1 MILAALG
8 MLFSCQ
14 RAELPAEELSTLP
27 ESEITGE
34 ATIRFSAML
43 PLDPDTKAMGD
54 APIDGDNSD
63 IKNMFLVIFD
73 ENGMLV
79 EHREATNI
87 ALHSHDGHNYEASY
101 DVTLTITDQ
110 PRIIHFIANCPVEQ
124 ITYGHETSIIGN
136 MYVEK
141 DQDSGT
147 PETAYWARIEVSD
160 LIVAGAGTDNP
171 YFETE
176 SVAQAFK
183 CVPMLRNFAQI
194 NVKNVDQIQV
204 PEGHTFVFEGFT
216 VYNTVDMGTVAPYNK
231 GIGAFQSFINPETNA
246 RYKYPDFLEMQPPYE
261 GHALAAAELNQSLEI
276 ANPSSTNDETK
287 YKWYGPEDSFYM
299 YERKISVKTADE
311 SKWNES
317 PPHVIIKGKYDGQ
330 TCYYKVDLVYDVVE
344 NDKVSEIVYYNIL
357 RNFKYQFTLTK
368 VANKGYPSVDEAVKG
383 ATSNN
388 LAGSATT
395 SNFTNIS
402 DNQGRMWVSYTDKVL
417 VTNDDITLYYRYEP
431 DLGSGE
437 YNNNLKDID
446 GGVIQIVDLDGVEI
460 EGSNVIKKITVAD
473 NDETTGE
480 WAGYRRIDIKVNDPQ
495 AKSKEQTIVI
505 KSDQATLA
513 RRVHY
518 TLRQKFTLD
527 VACTPKIE
535 AVIGE
540 PVQVD
545 IILPGGLTESMF
557 PLNLMVEVADMTLSP
572 NADKNTIPVEIGPS
586 TIPDKNGKPAFY
598 YVVTISHKDEYNK
611 LPSLGTNKVVSTYWL
626 SNIANSASTVYV
638 TNPYFNPDSAPFGN
652 GMKFL
657 DVKINDDK
665 LINTSQLFYGAG
677 ESVAISFT
685 KSSYDNN
692 FTNRNITVK
701 LNGLAD
707 ANGNTTLTVK
717 PTGNTHTIQNLVTT
731 TLDGS
736 VSFTVEENDYITTE
750 SQTVSRYQG
759 EFTDLKLGG
768 VSSGEDIPKGADYK
782 TSISFKLDSFDPR
795 PKSRQV
801 KVDFDGLIDA
811 NGQTSQTITPSG
823 SEVVIENLY
832 TLTSAGNISFTVTE
846 VNGVYE
852 DAVAQFG
859 RIDMRF
865 TNLTLP
871 QNIRQG
877 ENRKVNISF
886 QMSESDADF
895 ASREVTVKLYGLKD
909 PADNDDEIKV
919 YPTADNR
926 TVTIKDL
933 LTSSI
938 NGEIYYT
945 VSADGYEP
953 DESNHVTNRTRGTFT
968 IQNTGFSKQSLGADE
983 EVEFSFTLSD
993 YEEDMVIDVALDG
1006 LIPADGTL
1014 EGPVT
1019 KAVSHY
1025 RYKPTG
1031 ENCVLKL
1038 KTTSTEQNA
1047 TCSVQLFAEDFYYDE
1062 SAKKTINQVNLVTY
1076 KGSLNVTIKN
1086 LSIQHYK
1093 NNQDPTPGI
1102 QIQEISVS
1110 GATVNFNSNVTDITK
1125 TTRYSGRKYTLT
1137 QVSFNINNLEITG
1150 SGLKDDTEISIK
1162 VKITY
1167 GNSAE
1172 NTVTYK
1178 LSNIK

>member
-1 MILAALG
+1 MTRNYIYLILATLG

-14 RAELPAEELSTLP
+14 REELPEEDLGRLP
-27 ESEITGE
+27 ESDVMGE
-34 ATIRFSAML
+34 ATIRFSALL

-176 SVAQAFK
+176 AVAQAFQ

-194 NVKNVDQIQV
+194 NVKNVDLIQV

-246 RYKYPDFLEMQPPYE
+246 RYKYPDFLDMEPPYE

-276 ANPSSTNDETK
+276 ADPSSTNDETK
-287 YKWYGPEDSFYM
+287 YKWYGPNDSFYM

-344 NDKVSEIVYYNIL
+344 NDKISEIVYYNIL

-368 VANKGYPSVDEAVKG
+368 VANKGYPSVAEAVKG

-431 DLGSGE
+431 DLGSGV
-437 YNNNLKDID
+437 YNNNLKDINN
-446 GGVIQIVDLDGVEI
+446 GVIQIVDIDGVNI

-557 PLNLMVEVADMTLSP
+557 PLNLMIEVADMTLSP

-598 YVVTISHKDEYNK
+598 YVVTISHKDEYDR

-657 DVKINDDK
+657 DVKINADK

-759 EFTDLKLGG
+759 KFTELKVGG
-768 VSSGEDIPKGADYK
+768 GTSVPKGDGVK
-782 TSISFKLDSFDPR
+782 TSVSFKMDENDVNYTNR
-795 PKSRQV
+795 TVIV
-801 KVDFDGLIDA
+801 KLNGLLSDA
-811 NGQTSQTITPSG
+811 GK
-823 SEVVIENLY
+823 SEVEVSMAGRTSRTVTVENLY
-832 TLTSAGNISFTVTE
+832 TLNENNNISFSLEEKGGTYEHIESVVYGRRDRAFTDVGFESERVGASADQPVTFNFTILE
-846 VNGVYE
+846 DEFYDGMVVNVNMEGLVAASTGQ
-852 DAVAQFG
+852 DGQTDVLVPLSTRAVSNSY
-859 RIDMRF
+859 IY
-865 TNLTLP
+865 TP
-871 QNIRQG
+871 
-877 ENRKVNISF
+877 
-886 QMSESDADF
+886 
-895 ASREVTVKLYGLKD
+895 SRSGKH
-909 PADNDDEIKV
+909 
-919 YPTADNR
+919 
-926 TVTIKDL
+926 TIYL
-933 LTSSI
+933 LTTDNQSGNKCTISISATGFSMAEDSVIQNNSVTYSGDVNLEPNVNEKISEDKKVESVGNPTIIITAPPGCELTCTASSAEVAK
-938 NGEIYYT
+938 GT
-945 VSADGYEP
+945 GKDYEKYICVN
-953 DESNHVTNRTRGTFT
+953 SISVTDLKITGDQLTEDTTITFT
-968 IQNTGFSKQSLGADE
+968 IYVPYYYKDKGNTNSSTK
-983 EVEFSFTLSD
+983 EF
-993 YEEDMVIDVALDG
+993 
-1006 LIPADGTL
+1006 
-1014 EGPVT
+1014 
-1019 KAVSHY
+1019 
-1025 RYKPTG
+1025 
-1031 ENCVLKL
+1031 
-1038 KTTSTEQNA
+1038 
-1047 TCSVQLFAEDFYYDE
+1047 
-1062 SAKKTINQVNLVTY
+1062 
-1076 KGSLNVTIKN
+1076 TIKRTIRELG
-1086 LSIQHYK
+1086 LS
-1093 NNQDPTPGI
+1093 
-1102 QIQEISVS
+1102 
-1110 GATVNFNSNVTDITK
+1110 SN
-1125 TTRYSGRKYTLT
+1125 
-1137 QVSFNINNLEITG
+1137 
-1150 SGLKDDTEISIK
+1150 
-1162 VKITY
+1162 
-1167 GNSAE
+1167 
-1172 NTVTYK
+1172 
-1178 LSNIK
+1178 